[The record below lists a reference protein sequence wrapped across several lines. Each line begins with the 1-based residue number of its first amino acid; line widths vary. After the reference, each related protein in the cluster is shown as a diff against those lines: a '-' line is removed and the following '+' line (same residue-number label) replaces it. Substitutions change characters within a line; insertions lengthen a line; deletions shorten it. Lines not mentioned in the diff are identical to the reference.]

1 MIRRHCL
8 LSTKPIKNVQQASHY
23 FLGQDNY
30 YTEDNT
36 LAQERSHWWGKGAET
51 MGLLGHVNP
60 QQFTELLK
68 GHLPNGGQLGK
79 KVDGELIHRPGF
91 DLTFSVPKSVSIL
104 ALLGNDE
111 RIFKAIEA
119 ATDKTLALI
128 EREQA
133 KTRVKR
139 DGVIMAERTG
149 QLVVAKFLHDLSRDG
164 DPQLHTHCVVMN
176 VTYRKDGKWRSLASK
191 LGSYKESVANE
202 PQGFFESVRRYQKY
216 YGALFRAELAYELR
230 ELGYTVEKSGAYGF
244 FEIAGVSQE
253 NIQLFSQR
261 RQSIENYLESKGLS
275 GAKSSELATLK
286 TRRAKE
292 HLEPTELKSIWEAR
306 AALKGLFPAQE
317 AQRVIDQAM
326 QRTPDFNKET
336 VSAITPEQTE
346 LAKSAVREAIAHLSE
361 TQVALRENEIMT
373 RALYYSIGDTP
384 VTAICEA
391 LKTAKNMG
399 ELIPISQSNPSE
411 HRFTTLAL
419 LNAEKELLKAVSQ
432 SHVSQRPLVESNLL
446 ATFLHEHPDLTRE
459 QHSALSFLFSSDKIM
474 TALVGPTGSGKTH
487 LLSSM
492 MTLGKIGSYAPI
504 ILTPRQ
510 SEAIDIKKQLKQT
523 PKNLREWIHKLFD
536 NKQLETVSGF
546 LKRQASHTV
555 LDNCLQ
561 RKPLLLV
568 ENANQLSVH
577 QSNQLVA
584 QTQKLNGRIIFIGD
598 PQSTLTWQAGTP
610 LTQLLSHG
618 IVTAQLTGNQRK
630 IPEQLKS
637 TITDSLKKNI
647 AAAFAKM
654 DNRILSVEEPAARW
668 EAMAAH
674 YTGLTE
680 SERSSAVV
688 LAPTQAV
695 AGLLNLSIRESLQN
709 KGFIHQDQISVK
721 VLLPHYL
728 RPAEQQNAGH
738 YQAGQWIRFNHDYC
752 YARVKRGEYRRIQTI
767 DKKNNDLILED
778 SSGRLRRWNPQKIT
792 EGAIEIFD
800 EKTRHWAVGESLIC
814 YRGDKKH
821 HLMKGDRAT
830 IVSVTEKHLSLKTE
844 SGKRL
849 SVLSLSDMSSRHFDY
864 GYALTP
870 SQAANKHSDLV
881 LAYQNSG
888 SPQSHQRAFYKI
900 LSSAGEQAWIYTE
913 NKSQLLKTLQKHSG
927 DKLTA
932 IDTILQEKIGQNTNE
947 HIQLLEA
954 AVEHALCKNQP
965 NVYSPAMIAKEA
977 VQYALAY
984 LSEKE
989 AAFAHKEVMTVALT
1003 HVLGKVNLQALQQAV
1018 LEAEKNGELIRG
1030 VYSHQGTRW
1039 TTREALSLERQT
1051 VTLAQADRGSL
1062 PKLVS
1067 AEITEAYLQKNQ
1079 MSTEHA
1085 RIFRELSA
1093 QTDRVVLLQGFAGT
1107 GKTTLLQHVEILQ
1120 SIQKGLQSGQQA
1132 LFCLAPTHP
1141 AAKEIRSRGL
1151 SGQTLDR
1158 FLLNFQAGKIS
1169 PEDYGHKI
1177 FVVDEAS
1184 MVSNQKLHDFL
1195 IAIKQLGAR
1204 ALLVG
1209 DIHQYMA
1216 IDAGKPFAILQ
1227 RIGLS
1232 TLYLT
1237 HITRQKDAVLKE
1249 AVQSLYQK
1257 DFPQVFRTLEK
1268 NIIEVGSYWVGEQ
1281 KADDRAARLEKIAA
1295 DYLDRDPDR
1304 RAQTLIIT
1312 FGNQDRVLQ
1321 NALIREGL
1329 QQRGELTGEAITTA
1343 ILVPRT
1349 LGEVERSQVMH
1360 YRSGD
1365 ILRFNVGDPGMD
1377 IKKGSYWRVD
1387 QVMLEHQWLR
1397 LTPMEQNN
1405 DQPEFILW
1413 KPKLWNSRQRA
1424 GVEVYQSEK
1433 RELMAGDL
1441 IRWTRTDEAL
1451 GLLSPELARVEK
1463 VGGDKISVRSL
1474 KPTDQGLTPEDKVI
1488 ELPVHHPRLQHW
1500 DHAYAVT
1507 AYSAQGKTIFE
1518 IIINAESWRP
1528 QLTSQPSL
1536 LVALTRA
1543 VNKLTLYT
1551 DDKAALLNAIIHNPG
1566 YKSSALEIMGEA
1578 SPDRAALSL
1587 TPSKETNKL
1596 ELNSKGH
1603 KFSGVYSSNL
1613 RDKPPEKVI
1622 APRLDAHRISHWL
1635 TDQAES
1641 VLERLLGE
1649 PKAKSNGQYRYGAHQ
1664 GSLIVTL
1671 TGDKRGLWHDFQT
1684 GQGGHLLG
1692 LIAQQKN
1699 LDIQREF
1706 QRVLREA
1713 LNLLG
1718 ASPADLS
1725 VQEPFSVPTK
1735 TAKMP
1740 TPAALAPTPEQQ
1752 RSLRYARQLARE
1764 SQPASGTLAERYLRE
1779 HRGIHL
1785 DHLPESIRFHPGIYS
1800 RKNEAVYPA
1809 LLVVAKDSADRVQA
1823 VQAIFLDPETA
1834 QKADVPVKK
1843 QTWGRPSQ
1851 GCVTLADP
1859 KFQKEGMTYLAEGAE
1874 TALSIYQALGGA
1886 DVRITLGKS
1895 NFKNIDPANTH
1906 QQVVLC
1912 LDNDSKNNQTDQ
1924 LIHLAVE
1931 KLQEQGKSVMIAQ
1944 PKTTGWDFNDVLFRE
1959 GLLAVKTELQQA
1971 IPYDEYRG
1979 QGNVQIILK
1988 TDRHLE
1994 FGTNTSE
2001 GESTNTN
2008 KNSFPVKETVKIG
2021 KSFDL
2026 EI

>member
-1 MIRRHCL
+1 M
-8 LSTKPIKNVQQASHY
+8 LSTKPVKNVEQASHY

-36 LAQERSHWWGKGAET
+36 LAQERSGWWGKGAET
-51 MGLLGHVNP
+51 MGLSGHVDP
-60 QQFTELLK
+60 QSFTELLK
-68 GHLPNGGQLGK
+68 GHLPNGEQLGK

-128 EREQA
+128 EHEQA

-139 DGVIMAERTG
+139 DGVIMTERTG

-176 VTYRKDGKWRSLASK
+176 MTYRKDGKWRSLASK

-230 ELGYTVEKSGAYGF
+230 ELGYTVEKSDAYGF
-244 FEIAGVSQE
+244 FEISGVSKE

-261 RQSIENYLESKGLS
+261 RQSIENYLESKGLT

-286 TRRAKE
+286 TRRTKE
-292 HLEPTELKSIWEAR
+292 HIDPAELKSIWEAR
-306 AALKGLFPAQE
+306 AALKGLLPAQE
-317 AQRVIDQAM
+317 AQRVVDQSL
-326 QRTPDFNKET
+326 QRSLGFNIET
-336 VSAITPEQTE
+336 VTAITSEQAE
-346 LAKSAVREAIAHLSE
+346 LAKLAVHEAIAHLSE

-373 RALYYSIGDTP
+373 RALYYSVGDTP
-384 VTAICEA
+384 VMAICEA
-391 LKTAKNMG
+391 LKIAQENG
-399 ELIPISQSNPSE
+399 ELISIIQSNPSE
-411 HRFTTLAL
+411 NRFTTPVL
-419 LNAEKELLKAVSQ
+419 LNAEKELLQAVSQ
-432 SHVSQRPLVESNLL
+432 THASQRSLVESNLL
-446 ATFLHEHPDLTRE
+446 TAFLHEHPDLTRE
-459 QHSALSFLFSSDKIM
+459 QHTALNLLFSHDKTM
-474 TALVGPTGSGKTH
+474 MALVGPTGSGKTH

-492 MTLGKIGSYAPI
+492 MTLGKIGGYTPI
-504 ILTPRQ
+504 VLTTRQ
-510 SEAIDIKKQLKQT
+510 SESIDIKNQLRQT
-523 PKNLREWIHKLFD
+523 PKNLREWVQQLFD
-536 NKQLETVSGF
+536 KKQLETVSGF
-546 LKRQASHTV
+546 LKRQASQTV
-555 LDNCLQ
+555 LDNWLQ
-561 RKPLLLV
+561 RKPLLIV
-568 ENANQLSVH
+568 ENAHQLSTR
-577 QSNQLVA
+577 QSNQLLVQA
-584 QTQKLNGRIIFIGD
+584 QKLNGRIIFMGD

-630 IPEQLKS
+630 ISEQLKS
-637 TITDSLKKNI
+637 TLTDSLQKNI

-654 DNRILSVEEPAARW
+654 DNRILSIEEPVTRW
-668 EAMAAH
+668 ETMAAH
-674 YTGLTE
+674 YAGLTE
-680 SERSSAVV
+680 NERSRTLV
-688 LAPTQAV
+688 LASTQAT
-695 AGLLNLSIRESLQN
+695 AGALNLSIREALQN
-709 KGFIHQDQISVK
+709 QGIIHRDQVSVN

-738 YQAGQWIRFNHDYC
+738 YRAGQWIRFHHDYRS
-752 YARVKRGEYRRIQTI
+752 AHVKRGEYRRIQEI

-778 SSGRLRRWNPQKIT
+778 STGRLRRWNPQKIKEKEAT
-792 EGAIEIFD
+792 VEVFD
-800 EKTRHWAVGESLIC
+800 EKNRHFAVGDRLIC
-814 YRGDKKH
+814 YRGNKKYH
-821 HLMKGDRAT
+821 VVKGDRVT
-830 IVSVTEKHLSLKTE
+830 IGAITEKHLTLKTE
-844 SGKRL
+844 AGKTL
-849 SVLSLSDMSSRHFDY
+849 PGLSLSNMASRHFDY

-870 SQAANKHSDLV
+870 NQASNQHADLV

-888 SPQSHQRAFYKI
+888 SEQSHQRAFYRI
-900 LSSAGEQAWIYTE
+900 LASAGEQAWIYTE
-913 NKSQLLKTLQKHSG
+913 NKSQLLKTLQKYSG
-927 DKLTA
+927 DKVTA
-932 IDTILQEKIGQNTNE
+932 IETLLPEQASQNPHE

-954 AVEHALCKNQP
+954 AVEHALRKTQP
-965 NVYSPAMIAKEA
+965 GAESPAVIAKEA

-1003 HVLGKVNLQALQQAV
+1003 HVLGQVNLQALQQAV

-1030 VYSHQGTRW
+1030 MYSHQGTRW
-1039 TTREALSLERQT
+1039 TTREALSLERQI
-1051 VTLAQADRGSL
+1051 VTIAQADRGSL
-1062 PKLVS
+1062 PRLVS
-1067 AEITEAYLQKNQ
+1067 GGIIEDYLQKNQ
-1079 MSTEHA
+1079 TSAEHA
-1085 RIFRELSA
+1085 RVLRELST
-1093 QTDRVVLLQGFAGT
+1093 QTDRIVLLQGFAGT
-1107 GKTTLLQHVEILQ
+1107 GKTTLLQHVETLQ
-1120 SIQKGLQSGQQA
+1120 SIQNGLKSNQQS
-1132 LFCLAPTHP
+1132 LFCLAPTHT
-1141 AAKEIRSRGL
+1141 AVKEIRGRGL

-1158 FLLNFQAGKIS
+1158 FLLDFQSGKIN
-1169 PEDYGHKI
+1169 PEKYQNRI

-1195 IAIKQLGAR
+1195 VAIKQLDAR

-1216 IDAGKPFAILQ
+1216 IDSGKPFVILQ
-1227 RIGLS
+1227 KIGLS
-1232 TLYLT
+1232 VLHLT
-1237 HITRQKDAVLKE
+1237 QITRQKDEVLKE

-1257 DFPQVFRTLEK
+1257 DFSQVFKTLEK
-1268 NIIEVGSYWVGEQ
+1268 HIIEVGSYWVDEQ
-1281 KADDRAARLEKIAA
+1281 KADDRAARLERIAA
-1295 DYLDRDPDR
+1295 DYLDRDPAR

-1329 QQRGELTGEAITTA
+1329 QQRGELTGDAITTA

-1360 YRSGD
+1360 YRIGD

-1377 IKKGSYWRVD
+1377 IQKGSYWRVD

-1397 LTPMEQNN
+1397 LAPMEQDNN
-1405 DQPEFILW
+1405 QSEFILW

-1463 VGGDKISVRSL
+1463 VGEDKVLVRSL
-1474 KPTDQGLTPEDKVI
+1474 KLTDQGLTPEDKVI

-1500 DHAYAVT
+1500 DYAYAVT
-1507 AYSAQGKTIFE
+1507 AYSAQGKTILE

-1528 QLTSQPSL
+1528 QLTNQISL

-1551 DDKAALLNAIIHNPG
+1551 DDKEALLKALINNPG

-1578 SPDRAALSL
+1578 SPQRAAFSL
-1587 TPSKETNKL
+1587 TSPKKTKNL
-1596 ELNSKGH
+1596 ELNSKEPTSSWLD
-1603 KFSGVYSSNL
+1603 FSNAK
-1613 RDKPPEKVI
+1613 DKLSEKST
-1622 APRLDAHRISHWL
+1622 APRLDARRISHL
-1635 TDQAES
+1635 LIDQAES

-1649 PKAKSNGQYRYGAHQ
+1649 PKTKSGGQYRYGAHQ

-1706 QRVLREA
+1706 QQVLREA
-1713 LNLLG
+1713 LSLLG
-1718 ASPADLS
+1718 TSPTDLS
-1725 VQEPFSVPTK
+1725 VQETFSAPVKASK
-1735 TAKMP
+1735 TP
-1740 TPAALAPTPEQQ
+1740 TPATVAPSPEQQ
-1752 RSLRYARQLARE
+1752 RSLRYARQLARD
-1764 SQPASGTLAERYLRE
+1764 SQPAVGTLAEHYLRE
-1779 HRGIHL
+1779 HRGISL
-1785 DHLPESIRFHPGIYS
+1785 DHFPESIRFHSGIYS

-1809 LLVVAKDSADRVQA
+1809 LLVVAKDSADKIQA

-1834 QKADVPVKK
+1834 RKADVPVKK
-1843 QTWGRPSQ
+1843 Q
-1851 GCVTLADP
+1851 
-1859 KFQKEGMTYLAEGAE
+1859 
-1874 TALSIYQALGGA
+1874 ILGSAFTG
-1886 DVRITLGKS
+1886 
-1895 NFKNIDPANTH
+1895 
-1906 QQVVLC
+1906 LC
-1912 LDNDSKNNQTDQ
+1912 HFS
-1924 LIHLAVE
+1924 
-1931 KLQEQGKSVMIAQ
+1931 
-1944 PKTTGWDFNDVLFRE
+1944 
-1959 GLLAVKTELQQA
+1959 
-1971 IPYDEYRG
+1971 
-1979 QGNVQIILK
+1979 
-1988 TDRHLE
+1988 
-1994 FGTNTSE
+1994 
-2001 GESTNTN
+2001 
-2008 KNSFPVKETVKIG
+2008 
-2021 KSFDL
+2021 
-2026 EI
+2026 